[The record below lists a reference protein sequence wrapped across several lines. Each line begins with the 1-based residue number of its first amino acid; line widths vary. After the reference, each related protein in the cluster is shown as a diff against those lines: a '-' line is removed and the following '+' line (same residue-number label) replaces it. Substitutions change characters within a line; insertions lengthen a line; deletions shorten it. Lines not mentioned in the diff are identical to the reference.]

1 MKKFNI
7 NQVLCIIIIILLVV
21 LIYKQTIR
29 NEQFYSVDCSK
40 QDIEKLS
47 GTKGDGY
54 RGCQNRTVSGRLCQK
69 WTEQTPHS
77 HSNSSYEH
85 RQSYWRGKTTAQK
98 DGNDYMNP
106 DGEPEGDWC
115 YTTDKNQRWV
125 YEKQKNS
132 RNKLY
137 HGGEP
142 NDWGGHEDC
151 THLVKWGTGATGT
164 GLNDIG
170 CHYKL
175 PFICEK
181 EVDDPTSLGSNICLD
196 K

>member
-69 WTEQTPHS
+69 WTEQTPH
-77 HSNSSYEH
+77 EH
-85 RQSYWRGKTTAQK
+85 RNRPSKRPGTGLGDHNYCRNPGRGGPTI
-98 DGNDYMNP
+98 
-106 DGEPEGDWC
+106 WC
-115 YTTDKNQRWV
+115 YTTDSKERWECCKPKPDTPPTKKAEFYTEKNYGGLKMELPV
-125 YEKQKNS
+125 GELTSSCLTKQFK
-132 RNKLY
+132 
-137 HGGEP
+137 
-142 NDWGGHEDC
+142 
-151 THLVKWGTGATGT
+151 
-164 GLNDIG
+164 
-170 CHYKL
+170 
-175 PFICEK
+175 
-181 EVDDPTSLGSNICLD
+181 
-196 K
+196 